1 MVELTSSVEG
11 VEWGVVGLSEER
23 FKFNILVVTRKI
35 PHPGYLKVIK
45 SNLKVIA
52 SSTIYDFTWPQN

>member
-35 PHPGYLKVIK
+35 PHPGYLKVNK
-45 SNLKVIA
+45 SNFQFNHL
-52 SSTIYDFTWPQN
+52 

>member
-23 FKFNILVVTRKI
+23 FNHLVFTGKI

-45 SNLKVIA
+45 SNFQFNHL
-52 SSTIYDFTWPQN
+52 